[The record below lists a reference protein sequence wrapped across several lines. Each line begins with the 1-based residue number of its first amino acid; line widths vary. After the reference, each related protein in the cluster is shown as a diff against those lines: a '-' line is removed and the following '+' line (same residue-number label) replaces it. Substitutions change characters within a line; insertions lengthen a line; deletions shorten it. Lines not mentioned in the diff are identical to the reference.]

1 MPYSLSDWRKPAV
14 PTSTQNAAAA
24 LTEAERLNGRS
35 QSALNGARSSAS
47 TLKNYAGGMYSTG
60 RGLVSQYNDAFAPLV
75 NSLPG
80 MANIPLQNYVND
92 AANAVHG
99 QYDRARGVQGRE
111 LARMGVNPASGR
123 MAGLLG
129 TLSRDEAAD
138 AAGAMTNA
146 RFAGQRENFQRSL
159 SAAGVGQGLL
169 SGGMGA
175 MSAGTSATGQAAGI
189 QQNIA
194 GQYGQLSNEAAQY
207 GNLLANMQ
215 SAAPVNSG
223 ALAPAGGSSA
233 PVQNAAPAQ
242 NVAPQ
247 YISNQPSRTPAAP
260 VDTSG
265 WSQYVTPYA
274 RGSASLVNQAPALI
288 SNAPAEPA
296 QKPSWNTWTF

>member
-1 MPYSLSDWRKPAV
+1 MPYTLSDWRKPAV
-14 PTSTQNAAAA
+14 PESTQSAAAA
-24 LTEAERLNGRS
+24 LAEAGRLNTRS
-35 QSALNGARSSAS
+35 QSALRGASSSAN
-47 TLKNYAGGMYSTG
+47 TLKSYGAGMYSTG

-80 MANIPLQNYVND
+80 MANIPLQSYVDD

-159 SAAGVGQGLL
+159 GAAGVGQGLL

-175 MSAGTSATGQAAGI
+175 MGAGTSATGQAAGI

-223 ALAPAGGSSA
+223 ALTPAGGSAA
-233 PVQNAAPAQ
+233 PVQNAAPA
-242 NVAPQ
+242 
-247 YISNQPSRTPAAP
+247 
-260 VDTSG
+260 
-265 WSQYVTPYA
+265 
-274 RGSASLVNQAPALI
+274 
-288 SNAPAEPA
+288 PA
-296 QKPSWNTWTF
+296 QSQQASPRPPTTQDAINFTMASMAPLWGF